1 VLLVILALVAGFLIL
16 VGVTSKL
23 YRIPTA
29 AMEPTL
35 HCPQDGEVPGCLG
48 DAADRIIVSKVLY
61 ELRDPE
67 RGDIVAYELP
77 AQGSARCG
85 APEGSTF
92 VHRIVGLPG
101 ERVALR
107 NGTVFVNG
115 ERLAEDYLEEERRGT
130 ATFRP
135 RVVPDDQYLV
145 LGDNRPQSCDSR
157 IWGFVPGDRL
167 IGPKIATY
175 WPEDRIS
182 IR

>member
-1 VLLVILALVAGFLIL
+1 VLVVLALVAGLLIL

-35 HCPQDGEVPGCLG
+35 HCPQNSEVPGCLG
-48 DAADRIIVSKVLY
+48 DDADRIVVSKVLY
-61 ELRDPE
+61 DVQDPE

-77 AQGSARCG
+77 ARGSTLCG
-85 APEGSTF
+85 APEDATF
-92 VHRIVGLPG
+92 VHRIVALPG
-101 ERVALR
+101 ERVAIR

-115 ERLAEDYLEEERRGT
+115 ERLDEDYVEQGRRGT
-130 ATFRP
+130 GSLRP
-135 RVVPDDQYLV
+135 RVVPNGQYFV
-145 LGDNRPQSCDSR
+145 LGDNRPRSCDSR
-157 IWGFVPGDRL
+157 VWGFVPEDRL